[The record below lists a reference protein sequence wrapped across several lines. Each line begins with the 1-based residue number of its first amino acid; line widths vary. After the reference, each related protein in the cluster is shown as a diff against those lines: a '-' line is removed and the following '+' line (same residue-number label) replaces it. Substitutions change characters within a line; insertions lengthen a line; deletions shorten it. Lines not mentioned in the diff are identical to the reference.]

1 MPDARMWPR
10 GGSSCASYVC
20 TVDERSRDG
29 CFCWYIVVI
38 NSSHVAA
45 STCGNQMLSHS
56 LTHARKSRSINASQA
71 DLSIRAQALLIP
83 ERSGRAVETQNA
95 GLDDCACHAG
105 ELREGLRAGAVS
117 DKVPER
123 LTCLSAPKWQCRR
136 QDDSGRDARYVL
148 CMYACVRFKSQV
160 TRGRQSIRGGAGAKD
175 HGAHWCGRKRI
186 YRNTRADRTRRD
198 SASVHNTCQKIIH
211 NARR

>member
-20 TVDERSRDG
+20 TVDERSQDG

-45 STCGNQMLSHS
+45 STCGDQMLSHS

-71 DLSIRAQALLIP
+71 DLSRAQALLIP

-148 CMYACVRFKSQV
+148 YVRLCA
-160 TRGRQSIRGGAGAKD
+160 I
-175 HGAHWCGRKRI
+175 
-186 YRNTRADRTRRD
+186 
-198 SASVHNTCQKIIH
+198 
-211 NARR
+211 